1 MKLDANH
8 VAKTL
13 IAMAI
18 RFPSAGYT
26 PDQLRLLSREYHED
40 LVDEM
45 CKEDF
50 DAAIRIVRKRAKFFP
65 TVAEII
71 EACQEVKR
79 STPGYASMPYYKEYD
94 VQEYTEEEWERSNK
108 ERLKALARSVGT
120 KIEEVEN

>member
-1 MKLDANH
+1 
-8 VAKTL
+8 
-13 IAMAI
+13 MAI

>member
-1 MKLDANH
+1 M
-8 VAKTL
+8 AKTL
-13 IAMAI
+13 IALSI
-18 RFPSAGYT
+18 RFPFAGYT

-45 CKEDF
+45 CREDF

-79 STPGYASMPYYKEYD
+79 SVPGYASMPYYKEYD
-94 VQEYTEEEWERSNK
+94 VQQYTEEEWQRSNK
-108 ERLKALARSVGT
+108 ARIEALAGSCVERIDPVDW
-120 KIEEVEN
+120 EEE